1 MSQKFRKF
9 SFPAGKWEELKPL
22 IEKTSEGPDGEV
34 TYWNNEIV
42 DVVVELGNL
51 CLQWGTDAEG
61 NTVCEVTDTNYAVD
75 IVWHDEV
82 LEAFVP
88 YLVWP
93 LPVGCSSMGYTL
105 DTEYATA
112 YCVANPTA
120 EYCLPPVPP
129 IEE

>member
-1 MSQKFRKF
+1 MHL
-9 SFPAGKWEELKPL
+9 GLW
-22 IEKTSEGPDGEV
+22 EKTSEGPDGET
-34 TYWNNEIV
+34 TYYNNEIV

-61 NTVCEVTDTNYAVD
+61 NTICEVTDPNYAVD

-82 LEAFVP
+82 LAAFVP
-88 YLVWP
+88 YLCWP
-93 LPVGCSSMGYTL
+93 LPVGISSMGYTL

-129 IEE
+129 VEI

>member
-22 IEKTSEGPDGEV
+22 IEKTSEGPEGET
-34 TYWNNEIV
+34 TYYNNEIV

-61 NTVCEVTDTNYAVD
+61 NQVCEVTDPNYAVD
-75 IVWHDEV
+75 IVWHEDV
-82 LEAFVP
+82 LAAFVP
-88 YLVWP
+88 YLVFP
-93 LPVGCSSMGYTL
+93 LPVGVSSMGYTL

-129 IEE
+129 TLK